1 MLSTDR
7 VSLKRGDASASSR
20 DVRPRTQVAADRD
33 EDVAS
38 QMETNQQIRS
48 ASVSQNFVHDR
59 VQSCR
64 FHGKPLSDFL
74 IIEIFAGTAR
84 LSITAREAGFR
95 SLSVDKTS
103 ERCKGAHIAIFDLS
117 QDADVARLMDVIS
130 AEKDN
135 IAWIHFA
142 PACGTASRA
151 REKRL
156 PRLESAGIA
165 VPQPLRSE
173 DFPCGFPNLKGLD
186 ATRVKAANA
195 VYINTCKLIRHAY
208 SFDLC
213 CSIENPDNS
222 LFWWFPDVVT
232 LIQDLGG
239 FFVVFH
245 NCCHGGLR
253 QKLTK
258 IWATHDWFESLH
270 AICQNDHYHLDWK
283 PVFDPAKAST
293 VKFPTS
299 SEAAYPFLLCKR
311 FVDAVRKVLLDN
323 GAQDIVSLV
332 QQVELQDTT
341 AHSFL
346 LGALPRGKKFK
357 PLVSEYSHYFQCVLA
372 PNNLGG
378 IDDMVKLFPKGAK
391 PLHRRFSKWGEV
403 RVDDRSK
410 MKLHKELSSGK
421 LEDSSQVEIVD
432 VGIPREPLDFCK
444 RAIEVGHPRSVAI
457 HLSELVKD
465 TLYQNFEAEPHHVA
479 KLRAQFFLKWTK
491 RAHELAKDEV
501 EFQMQAPVHLRSL
514 LRGKRLLLLK
524 EILNE
529 LQYPDT
535 SLVDDILN
543 GFPLTGWLRKSNV
556 FPHRV
561 RHPEYDLDT
570 LKLLARGLNHSVKS
584 QVSAMEVNE
593 VTRSAWEATKEEID
607 KGWLWVDDDQSMDG
621 KVVAKRFGLV
631 QKNKTRVI
639 DDFSICGLN
648 AACGLKEKFR
658 IHAIDELA
666 AYLSWIFTVSS
677 KNGKGLD
684 VVGKTFDLKSAY
696 RQFGLSKQDAEL
708 ARVLVL
714 DTDNLQPCLLGMRT
728 LPFGAVGS
736 VGGFLRV
743 SYALWFIGMA
753 SLKLAWTAFYD
764 DYTLITSKA
773 LQNSTE
779 MAASNLFDLLGIVYA
794 KEGDKA
800 VKFDKKFKTL
810 GLEVDLHDS
819 LNHRAYIGHTE
830 SRVSELSA
838 LLGDILQASRISAK
852 HAESLRGRMLRF
864 ETYAFGRVGNAAVKK
879 LGDLAYLGVKD
890 VSLKQSDLDSIRF
903 LKDRVLGAPPVC
915 ISCRSL
921 ESWIIFVDGACEG
934 DIDKL
939 GTIGAVLI
947 DPCGNFR
954 FHISEVVP
962 DSFMQKCVYSKNP
975 IYKLEILPQ
984 LVALICWSDLIRN
997 SQCVFY
1003 GDNDAARASMIAG
1016 RAATV
1021 VSSQLVDSF
1030 VSREME
1036 LQIKPWFARVPTSSN
1051 IADDPSRLSEDAVI
1065 ALGSVKTPV
1074 NWSDF
1079 EKSMG
1084 QHVHSH
1090 SGVGCG

>member
-410 MKLHKELSSGK
+410 MKLHKELSSRK

-479 KLRAQFFLKWTK
+479 KLRAHFFLKWTK

-524 EILNE
+524 EI
-529 LQYPDT
+529 
-535 SLVDDILN
+535 
-543 GFPLTGWLRKSNV
+543 
-556 FPHRV
+556 
-561 RHPEYDLDT
+561 
-570 LKLLARGLNHSVKS
+570 
-584 QVSAMEVNE
+584 
-593 VTRSAWEATKEEID
+593 
-607 KGWLWVDDDQSMDG
+607 
-621 KVVAKRFGLV
+621 
-631 QKNKTRVI
+631 
-639 DDFSICGLN
+639 
-648 AACGLKEKFR
+648 
-658 IHAIDELA
+658 
-666 AYLSWIFTVSS
+666 
-677 KNGKGLD
+677 
-684 VVGKTFDLKSAY
+684 
-696 RQFGLSKQDAEL
+696 
-708 ARVLVL
+708 
-714 DTDNLQPCLLGMRT
+714 
-728 LPFGAVGS
+728 
-736 VGGFLRV
+736 
-743 SYALWFIGMA
+743 
-753 SLKLAWTAFYD
+753 
-764 DYTLITSKA
+764 
-773 LQNSTE
+773 
-779 MAASNLFDLLGIVYA
+779 
-794 KEGDKA
+794 
-800 VKFDKKFKTL
+800 
-810 GLEVDLHDS
+810 
-819 LNHRAYIGHTE
+819 
-830 SRVSELSA
+830 
-838 LLGDILQASRISAK
+838 
-852 HAESLRGRMLRF
+852 
-864 ETYAFGRVGNAAVKK
+864 
-879 LGDLAYLGVKD
+879 
-890 VSLKQSDLDSIRF
+890 
-903 LKDRVLGAPPVC
+903 
-915 ISCRSL
+915 
-921 ESWIIFVDGACEG
+921 
-934 DIDKL
+934 
-939 GTIGAVLI
+939 
-947 DPCGNFR
+947 
-954 FHISEVVP
+954 
-962 DSFMQKCVYSKNP
+962 
-975 IYKLEILPQ
+975 
-984 LVALICWSDLIRN
+984 
-997 SQCVFY
+997 
-1003 GDNDAARASMIAG
+1003 
-1016 RAATV
+1016 
-1021 VSSQLVDSF
+1021 
-1030 VSREME
+1030 
-1036 LQIKPWFARVPTSSN
+1036 
-1051 IADDPSRLSEDAVI
+1051 
-1065 ALGSVKTPV
+1065 
-1074 NWSDF
+1074 
-1079 EKSMG
+1079 
-1084 QHVHSH
+1084 
-1090 SGVGCG
+1090 